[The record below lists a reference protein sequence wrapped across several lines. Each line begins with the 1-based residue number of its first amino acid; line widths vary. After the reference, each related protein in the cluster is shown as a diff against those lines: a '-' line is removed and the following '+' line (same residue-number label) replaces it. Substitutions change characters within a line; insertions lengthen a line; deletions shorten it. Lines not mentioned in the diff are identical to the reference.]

1 MTTGLQIALAGGAL
15 MGLGVALL
23 VWRLV
28 PARPDV
34 ADVVRRYSPQGV
46 RDREAT
52 VRAAA
57 TTTSATERL
66 GVWALRTVPAAW
78 WGRTP
83 ARELAL
89 LQIPL
94 HGHYGSKILY
104 ALVGLVLPPVGVYV
118 LSVVGITLPIA
129 IPAAGSLV
137 AAAVMFWL
145 PDFNARD
152 DARKARA
159 EFNRALGAYTDL
171 VALERLGGSGSREAM
186 ELAAK
191 VGDNW
196 VFRRISEEL
205 ARSRWSGV
213 APWDALHTLADELGL
228 PDLAD
233 LADVMR
239 LTSEGSQVYTQL
251 RARSEALRAA
261 MLSTEL
267 AKANAVGERM
277 TMPMALLSV
286 VFLVILVVPA
296 LLQLTGGA

>member
-1 MTTGLQIALAGGAL
+1 
-15 MGLGVALL
+15 
-23 VWRLV
+23 
-28 PARPDV
+28 
-34 ADVVRRYSPQGV
+34 
-46 RDREAT
+46 
-52 VRAAA
+52 
-57 TTTSATERL
+57 
-66 GVWALRTVPAAW
+66 
-78 WGRTP
+78 
-83 ARELAL
+83 
-89 LQIPL
+89 
-94 HGHYGSKILY
+94 
-104 ALVGLVLPPVGVYV
+104 VGV
-118 LSVVGITLPIA
+118 TMPIA
-129 IPAAGSLV
+129 VPAAGSLL

-213 APWDALHTLADELGL
+213 APWDALHALADELGL

-239 LTSEGSQVYTQL
+239 LTSEGSQVYAQL
-251 RARSEALRAA
+251 RARSEAMRAA

-267 AKANAVGERM
+267 AKANAAGERM

-286 VFLVILVVPA
+286 VFLAILVVPA

>member
-15 MGLGVALL
+15 TGLGVALL
-23 VWRLV
+23 LWRLV
-28 PARPDV
+28 PARPDA

-66 GVWALRTVPAAW
+66 GVWALRTVPAGW

-83 ARELAL
+83 TRELAI

-94 HGHYGSKILY
+94 HRHYGSKVLY
-104 ALVGLVLPPVGVYV
+104 GLVGLIIPPVGIYA
-118 LSVVGITLPIA
+118 LSAVGVTMPIA
-129 IPAAGSLV
+129 VPAAGSLL

-213 APWDALHTLADELGL
+213 APWDALHALADELGL

-239 LTSEGSQVYTQL
+239 LTSEGSQVYAQL
-251 RARSEALRAA
+251 RARSEAMRAA

-267 AKANAVGERM
+267 AKANAAGERM

-286 VFLVILVVPA
+286 VFLAILVVPA

>member
-15 MGLGVALL
+15 VGLGVALL
-23 VWRLV
+23 LWRLV
-28 PARPDV
+28 PMRPDA
-34 ADVVRRYSPQGV
+34 ADVVKRYSPQGV

-52 VRAAA
+52 TRAALS
-57 TTTSATERL
+57 TTSATERL

-83 ARELAL
+83 TRELAL

-94 HGHYGSKILY
+94 HRHYGSKILY
-104 ALVGLVLPPVGVYV
+104 AFVGLLIPPIGAYV
-118 LSVVGITLPIA
+118 LAAVGITLPIA
-129 IPAAGSLV
+129 VPAAGSLV
-137 AAAVMFWL
+137 AAAVLFWL

-152 DARKARA
+152 DARKARS
-159 EFNRALGAYTDL
+159 EFNRALGAYIDL

-196 VFRRISEEL
+196 VFRRIGEEL
-205 ARSRWSGV
+205 ARSRWSGI

-233 LADVMR
+233 LGDVMR
-239 LTSEGSQVYTQL
+239 LTGEGSQVYDQL
-251 RARSEALRAA
+251 RARSEAVRAA
-261 MLSTEL
+261 MLANEL
-267 AKANAVGERM
+267 AKANAAGERM
-277 TMPMALLSV
+277 TLPMALLSV

>member
-15 MGLGVALL
+15 VGLGVALL
-23 VWRLV
+23 LWRLV
-28 PARPDV
+28 PMRPDA
-34 ADVVRRYSPQGV
+34 ADVVKRYSPQGV

-52 VRAAA
+52 TRAALS
-57 TTTSATERL
+57 TTSATERL

-83 ARELAL
+83 TRELAL

-94 HGHYGSKILY
+94 HRHYGSKILY
-104 ALVGLVLPPVGVYV
+104 AFVGLLIPPIGAYV
-118 LSVVGITLPIA
+118 LAAVWITLPIA
-129 IPAAGSLV
+129 VPAAGSLV
-137 AAAVMFWL
+137 AAAVLFWL

-152 DARKARA
+152 DARKARS
-159 EFNRALGAYTDL
+159 EFNRALGAYIDL

-196 VFRRISEEL
+196 VFRRIGEEL
-205 ARSRWSGV
+205 ARSRWSGI

-228 PDLAD
+228 YD
-233 LADVMR
+233 
-239 LTSEGSQVYTQL
+239 QL
-251 RARSEALRAA
+251 RARSEAVRAA
-261 MLSTEL
+261 MLANEL
-267 AKANAVGERM
+267 AKANAAGERM
-277 TMPMALLSV
+277 TLPMALLSV